1 MSLLLDALNRASK
14 DRAAADAAAPS
25 PGGTGWP
32 NIALQILP
40 NPPPVEQA
48 ALPPEPRP
56 EAATSEAAPALTLA
70 SAEPAAS
77 GLRLEPMFMEPP
89 AQAPVAADQ
98 PLSLNP
104 VAPASPAPKPTP
116 TPAPAPAPAPI
127 SPAPAARPA
136 EPLKVAQNMM
146 RAKQGTLAVRPSRQ
160 RLLALGGVAGLLGLG
175 GAVLWLG
182 WLGPLALPGQPASPV
197 PLASTPLVVNPAPT
211 AAPATTVAPMVA
223 PMVGSAAPPA
233 SAVAAASDPLA
244 AMPAKPKTAVRP
256 VPAVAKA
263 GRPAPVGLTS
273 DTAPSTAEVA
283 TPTTRPAARA
293 RAAASAA
300 KPAELPNLLASTP
313 SGARALELAYAALTQ
328 GRLADAEAGYKEVL
342 KTSPEERDALL
353 GLAYIAHQG
362 GREEGAKD
370 FYQRVLRQEPGNP
383 SARAGLLLQNLNSD
397 TQDLSAGARE
407 VAGQHPASA
416 AAQSVLG
423 HSLVRQGRLAD
434 AQMAFQ
440 RAHVLE
446 PGVALH
452 AFNLAVAFDR
462 LKNYAA
468 ASTLYER
475 ALSLSTQG
483 GGAAASGL
491 PHAVVQ
497 KRLQELGQIG
507 SPSPPAAN

>member
-25 PGGTGWP
+25 PRATDWP

-40 NPPPVEQA
+40 NPPPVEHA
-48 ALPPEPRP
+48 ALPPEPPP
-56 EAATSEAAPALTLA
+56 EAATPEAAGPVLTLA
-70 SAEPAAS
+70 AAEPAAPS
-77 GLRLEPMFMEPP
+77 
-89 AQAPVAADQ
+89 
-98 PLSLNP
+98 S
-104 VAPASPAPKPTP
+104 
-116 TPAPAPAPAPI
+116 PAPAPAPAPAPF

-136 EPLKVAQNMM
+136 EPLKVAQNMV

-175 GAVLWLG
+175 GAILWLG

-197 PLASTPLVVNPAPT
+197 PLASTPLVVNPAPL
-211 AAPATTVAPMVA
+211 AAPAN
-223 PMVGSAAPPA
+223 MVGSAESPA

-244 AMPAKPKTAVRP
+244 AMPAKPKTAARP

-263 GRPAPVGLTS
+263 GRRAAVGLTT
-273 DTAPSTAEVA
+273 DTAPSTAAVAEVA

-313 SGARALELAYAALTQ
+313 SGASALELAYAALTQ

-362 GREEGAKD
+362 GREERARD

-440 RAHVLE
+440 RAHALE

-468 ASTLYER
+468 AGAIYER

-491 PHAVVQ
+491 AHAVVQ

>member
-1 MSLLLDALNRASK
+1 
-14 DRAAADAAAPS
+14 
-25 PGGTGWP
+25 
-32 NIALQILP
+32 
-40 NPPPVEQA
+40 
-48 ALPPEPRP
+48 
-56 EAATSEAAPALTLA
+56 
-70 SAEPAAS
+70 
-77 GLRLEPMFMEPP
+77 
-89 AQAPVAADQ
+89 
-98 PLSLNP
+98 
-104 VAPASPAPKPTP
+104 
-116 TPAPAPAPAPI
+116 
-127 SPAPAARPA
+127 
-136 EPLKVAQNMM
+136 MM

-211 AAPATTVAPMVA
+211 VAPAPIVAPML
-223 PMVGSAAPPA
+223 GSAEPPA

-244 AMPAKPKTAVRP
+244 AMPAKAKKAARP
-256 VPAVAKA
+256 APAVAKA
-263 GRPAPVGLTS
+263 GRPAAVGLTS
-273 DTAPSTAEVA
+273 DTATSPAAVAEVA
-283 TPTTRPAARA
+283 TPSTRPAARA

-300 KPAELPNLLASTP
+300 KPTELPNLLASTP

-353 GLAYIAHQG
+353 GLAYLAHQG
-362 GREEGAKD
+362 GRAEVAKD

-440 RAHVLE
+440 RAHALE

-468 ASTLYER
+468 ASAIYER

-491 PHAVVQ
+491 AHAVVQ

>member
-25 PGGTGWP
+25 PPTAGWP

-40 NPPPVEQA
+40 NLPPAEPA
-48 ALPPEPRP
+48 ALPPEPPP
-56 EAATSEAAPALTLA
+56 EAASPKVARLLTPAA
-70 SAEPAAS
+70 AEPAGS

-89 AQAPVAADQ
+89 AQTPVAADQ

-104 VAPASPAPKPTP
+104 AAPASPAP
-116 TPAPAPAPAPI
+116 APAPTPV

-182 WLGPLALPGQPASPV
+182 WLGPLALPGQPASQV

-211 AAPATTVAPMVA
+211 AAPAPMVA

-233 SAVAAASDPLA
+233 SAVAVASDPLA
-244 AMPAKPKTAVRP
+244 AMPAKAKKAVRP
-256 VPAVAKA
+256 APAVAKA
-263 GRPAPVGLTS
+263 GRPAAVGLTS
-273 DTAPSTAEVA
+273 DTAPSPAAVAEVA
-283 TPTTRPAARA
+283 TPSTRPAARA

-300 KPAELPNLLASTP
+300 KPTELPNLLASTP
-313 SGARALELAYAALTQ
+313 SGAKALEMAYAALTQ

-342 KTSPEERDALL
+342 KTNPEERDALL
-353 GLAYIAHQG
+353 GLAYLAHQG
-362 GREEGAKD
+362 GRGEGAKD

-397 TQDLSAGARE
+397 TQDLSAGALE
-407 VAGQHPASA
+407 VAAQHPASA

-446 PGVALH
+446 PGAALH

-491 PHAVVQ
+491 AHAVVQ

>member
-116 TPAPAPAPAPI
+116 AAAAPTPV

-182 WLGPLALPGQPASPV
+182 WLGPLALPGQPASQV

-211 AAPATTVAPMVA
+211 AAPATTVAPMV
-223 PMVGSAAPPA
+223 GSAEPPA

-244 AMPAKPKTAVRP
+244 AMPAKAKKAARP
-256 VPAVAKA
+256 APAVAKA

-283 TPTTRPAARA
+283 TPSTRPAARA

-362 GREEGAKD
+362 GREEGARD

-407 VAGQHPASA
+407 VAAQHPASA

-440 RAHVLE
+440 RAHALE
-446 PGVALH
+446 PGAALH

-491 PHAVVQ
+491 AHAVVQ

>member
-1 MSLLLDALNRASK
+1 MSLFLDALNRASK

-48 ALPPEPRP
+48 ALPPEPPP
-56 EAATSEAAPALTLA
+56 EAASPKAGSVLTLA
-70 SAEPAAS
+70 AAEPAAS
-77 GLRLEPMFMEPP
+77 GLRLEPMFTEPP
-89 AQAPVAADQ
+89 PQAPVAAIQ
-98 PLSLNP
+98 PPDLNP
-104 VAPASPAPKPTP
+104 AAPSSRS
-116 TPAPAPAPAPI
+116 PAPAPAPI

-175 GAVLWLG
+175 GAMLWLG
-182 WLGPLALPGQPASPV
+182 WLGHLALPGQPASPV
-197 PLASTPLVVNPAPT
+197 PLASTPLVVNPAPL
-211 AAPATTVAPMVA
+211 AAPANRVAT
-223 PMVGSAAPPA
+223 MVGSAEPPA

-244 AMPAKPKTAVRP
+244 AMPAKAKAAARP
-256 VPAVAKA
+256 APAVAKA
-263 GRPAPVGLTS
+263 GRLAPVGPTS
-273 DTAPSTAEVA
+273 DTATSPVAVAEVA
-283 TPTTRPAARA
+283 TPTTRPSARA

-300 KPAELPNLLASTP
+300 KPAELPNLLASLP
-313 SGARALELAYAALTQ
+313 SGASALELAYAALTQ

-362 GREEGAKD
+362 GREEGARD

-397 TQDLSAGARE
+397 TQELSAGARE

-440 RAHVLE
+440 RAHALE
-446 PGVALH
+446 PGAALH
-452 AFNLAVAFDR
+452 AFNLAVAYDR

-468 ASTLYER
+468 ASALYER

-491 PHAVVQ
+491 AHAVVQ
-497 KRLQELGQIG
+497 KRLQELGRIG

>member
-116 TPAPAPAPAPI
+116 TPAPAPI

-197 PLASTPLVVNPAPT
+197 PLASTPLVVNPAL
-211 AAPATTVAPMVA
+211 TVAPAPIVA
-223 PMVGSAAPPA
+223 PMLGSAEPPA

-244 AMPAKPKTAVRP
+244 AMPAKAKKAARP
-256 VPAVAKA
+256 APAVAKA

-283 TPTTRPAARA
+283 TPSTRPAARA

-353 GLAYIAHQG
+353 GLAYLAHQG
-362 GREEGAKD
+362 GRAEVAKD

-440 RAHVLE
+440 RAHALE

-468 ASTLYER
+468 ASAIYER

-491 PHAVVQ
+491 AHAVVQ

>member
-70 SAEPAAS
+70 SAEPAVS

-104 VAPASPAPKPTP
+104 AAPASPAPKPTP
-116 TPAPAPAPAPI
+116 TPAPAPI
-127 SPAPAARPA
+127 SPAPAAKPA

-211 AAPATTVAPMVA
+211 VAPAPIVAPML
-223 PMVGSAAPPA
+223 GSAEPPA

-244 AMPAKPKTAVRP
+244 AMPAKAKKAARP
-256 VPAVAKA
+256 APAVAKA

-283 TPTTRPAARA
+283 TPSTRPAARA

-353 GLAYIAHQG
+353 GLAYLAHQG
-362 GREEGAKD
+362 GRAEVAKD

-440 RAHVLE
+440 RAHALE
-446 PGVALH
+446 PGAALH

-468 ASTLYER
+468 ASAIYER

-491 PHAVVQ
+491 AHAVVQ

>member
-116 TPAPAPAPAPI
+116 APAPAPI

-182 WLGPLALPGQPASPV
+182 WLGPLALPDQPAIPV

-211 AAPATTVAPMVA
+211 VAPANTVANTVA
-223 PMVGSAAPPA
+223 PMVGSAEPPA

-244 AMPAKPKTAVRP
+244 AMPAKAKKAARP
-256 VPAVAKA
+256 APAVAKA
-263 GRPAPVGLTS
+263 GRPAAVGLTS
-273 DTAPSTAEVA
+273 DTATSPAAVAEVA
-283 TPTTRPAARA
+283 TPSTRPAARA

-353 GLAYIAHQG
+353 GLAYLAHQG
-362 GREEGAKD
+362 GRGEGAKD

-440 RAHVLE
+440 RAHALE

-468 ASTLYER
+468 ASAIYER

-491 PHAVVQ
+491 AHAVVQ

>member
-14 DRAAADAAAPS
+14 DRAAADTAAPS

-48 ALPPEPRP
+48 ATPPEPPP
-56 EAATSEAAPALTLA
+56 EAASPKAGPVLTLA
-70 SAEPAAS
+70 AAEPAAS

-89 AQAPVAADQ
+89 PQAPVVADQ
-98 PLSLNP
+98 PPDLNP
-104 VAPASPAPKPTP
+104 AAPSSPAPSPSP
-116 TPAPAPAPAPI
+116 SPAPAPSPI

-136 EPLKVAQNMM
+136 EPLKVAQNMK

-175 GAVLWLG
+175 GAMLWLG

-197 PLASTPLVVNPAPT
+197 QLASTPLVVNPAPL
-211 AAPATTVAPMVA
+211 AAPANRVA
-223 PMVGSAAPPA
+223 PMVGSAEPPA

-244 AMPAKPKTAVRP
+244 AMPAKAKAAARP
-256 VPAVAKA
+256 APAVAKA
-263 GRPAPVGLTS
+263 GRPAAVGPTS
-273 DTAPSTAEVA
+273 DTATSPAAVAEVA
-283 TPTTRPAARA
+283 TPTTRPSARA

-300 KPAELPNLLASTP
+300 KPAELPNLLASLP
-313 SGARALELAYAALTQ
+313 SGASALELAYAALTQ

-353 GLAYIAHQG
+353 GLAYIAHQA
-362 GREEGAKD
+362 GREEGARD

-397 TQDLSAGARE
+397 TQELSAGARE

-440 RAHVLE
+440 RAHALE
-446 PGVALH
+446 PGAALH

-468 ASTLYER
+468 ASALYER

-491 PHAVVQ
+491 AHAVVQ
-497 KRLQELGQIG
+497 KRLQELGQVG

>member
-48 ALPPEPRP
+48 ALPPEPP
-56 EAATSEAAPALTLA
+56 PDAATSEAAPALTLA

-104 VAPASPAPKPTP
+104 AAPSS
-116 TPAPAPAPAPI
+116 PAPAPAPVPVPAPI
-127 SPAPAARPA
+127 SPAPAAKPA

-211 AAPATTVAPMVA
+211 AAPATTVAPMV
-223 PMVGSAAPPA
+223 GSAEPPA

-244 AMPAKPKTAVRP
+244 AMPAKAKKAARP
-256 VPAVAKA
+256 APAVAKA
-263 GRPAPVGLTS
+263 GKPAAVGLTT

-293 RAAASAA
+293 RTAASAA
-300 KPAELPNLLASTP
+300 KPAELPNLLASIP
-313 SGARALELAYAALTQ
+313 SGASALELAYAALTQ

-362 GREEGAKD
+362 GREEGARD

-397 TQDLSAGARE
+397 AQDLSAGARE

-440 RAHVLE
+440 RAHALE

-491 PHAVVQ
+491 AHAVVQ

>member
-25 PGGTGWP
+25 PRGTGWP

-104 VAPASPAPKPTP
+104 AAPSSPAPKPTPTP
-116 TPAPAPAPAPI
+116 TPAPAPAPF
-127 SPAPAARPA
+127 SPAPAAKPA

-223 PMVGSAAPPA
+223 PMVGSAEPPA

-256 VPAVAKA
+256 APAVAKA

-300 KPAELPNLLASTP
+300 KPAELPNLLASIP

-362 GREEGAKD
+362 GREEGARD

-407 VAGQHPASA
+407 VAAQHPASA

-440 RAHVLE
+440 RAHALE

-468 ASTLYER
+468 ASAIYER

-491 PHAVVQ
+491 AHAVVQ

>member
-25 PGGTGWP
+25 PPTAGWP
-32 NIALQILP
+32 SIALQILP

-48 ALPPEPRP
+48 ALPPEPPP
-56 EAATSEAAPALTLA
+56 EAASPKAVRLLTPAA
-70 SAEPAAS
+70 AEPAGS

-89 AQAPVAADQ
+89 AQAPVPADQ
-98 PLSLNP
+98 PPSLNP
-104 VAPASPAPKPTP
+104 VAPASPAP
-116 TPAPAPAPAPI
+116 APAPTPV
-127 SPAPAARPA
+127 SPAPAAKPA

-182 WLGPLALPGQPASPV
+182 WLGPLALPGQPASQV

-211 AAPATTVAPMVA
+211 AAPATMVA

-244 AMPAKPKTAVRP
+244 AMPAKAKTAARP

-263 GRPAPVGLTS
+263 GRRAAVGLTS
-273 DTAPSTAEVA
+273 DTAPSTAAVAEVA
-283 TPTTRPAARA
+283 TPSTRPAARA

-300 KPAELPNLLASTP
+300 KPTELPNLLASTP

-342 KTSPEERDALL
+342 KSSPEERDALL
-353 GLAYIAHQG
+353 GLAYLAHQG
-362 GREEGAKD
+362 GRGEGAKD

-397 TQDLSAGARE
+397 TQDLSAGALE
-407 VAGQHPASA
+407 VAAQHPASA

-446 PGVALH
+446 PGAALH

-468 ASTLYER
+468 ANTLYER

-491 PHAVVQ
+491 AHAVVQ

>member
-25 PGGTGWP
+25 PPATGWP
-32 NIALQILP
+32 NIALRTLP
-40 NPPPVEQA
+40 NPPPVEPA
-48 ALPPEPRP
+48 ALPPEPPP
-56 EAATSEAAPALTLA
+56 EAASPTAARLLTPAA
-70 SAEPAAS
+70 AEPAGS

-89 AQAPVAADQ
+89 AQTPVAADQ
-98 PLSLNP
+98 PPSLNP
-104 VAPASPAPKPTP
+104 AAPASPAPTP
-116 TPAPAPAPAPI
+116 TPV
-127 SPAPAARPA
+127 SPAPAAKPA

-182 WLGPLALPGQPASPV
+182 WLGPLALPDQPAIPV

-211 AAPATTVAPMVA
+211 VAPANTVA
-223 PMVGSAAPPA
+223 PMVGSAEPPA

-244 AMPAKPKTAVRP
+244 AMPAKAKKAARP
-256 VPAVAKA
+256 APAVAKA
-263 GRPAPVGLTS
+263 GRPAAVGLTS
-273 DTAPSTAEVA
+273 DTATSTAAVAEGA
-283 TPTTRPAARA
+283 TPSTRPAARA

-300 KPAELPNLLASTP
+300 KPPELPNLLASTP

-342 KTSPEERDALL
+342 KTNPEERDALL

-362 GREEGAKD
+362 GRGEGAKD

-397 TQDLSAGARE
+397 TQDLSAGALE
-407 VAGQHPASA
+407 VAAQHPASA

-491 PHAVVQ
+491 AHAVVQ

>member
-1 MSLLLDALNRASK
+1 
-14 DRAAADAAAPS
+14 
-25 PGGTGWP
+25 
-32 NIALQILP
+32 
-40 NPPPVEQA
+40 
-48 ALPPEPRP
+48 
-56 EAATSEAAPALTLA
+56 
-70 SAEPAAS
+70 
-77 GLRLEPMFMEPP
+77 
-89 AQAPVAADQ
+89 
-98 PLSLNP
+98 
-104 VAPASPAPKPTP
+104 
-116 TPAPAPAPAPI
+116 
-127 SPAPAARPA
+127 
-136 EPLKVAQNMM
+136 MM

-175 GAVLWLG
+175 GAMLWLG

-197 PLASTPLVVNPAPT
+197 QLASTPLVVNPAPT
-211 AAPATTVAPMVA
+211 AAPATMVA
-223 PMVGSAAPPA
+223 PMVGSAEPPA

-300 KPAELPNLLASTP
+300 KPAELPNLLASIP

-342 KTSPEERDALL
+342 KSSPEERDALL
-353 GLAYIAHQG
+353 GLAYLAHQG

-440 RAHVLE
+440 RAHALE

-468 ASTLYER
+468 ASAIYER

-491 PHAVVQ
+491 AHAVVQ

>member
-25 PGGTGWP
+25 PRATDWP

-40 NPPPVEQA
+40 NPPPVEHA
-48 ALPPEPRP
+48 ALPPEPPP
-56 EAATSEAAPALTLA
+56 EAATPEAAGPVLTLA
-70 SAEPAAS
+70 AAEPAAS
-77 GLRLEPMFMEPP
+77 GLRLEPMLMEPP

-98 PLSLNP
+98 PPDLNP
-104 VAPASPAPKPTP
+104 AAPSS
-116 TPAPAPAPAPI
+116 PAPAPAPAPF

-136 EPLKVAQNMM
+136 EPLKVAQNMV

-175 GAVLWLG
+175 GAILWLG
-182 WLGPLALPGQPASPV
+182 WLGPLALPGQPVSPV
-197 PLASTPLVVNPAPT
+197 PLASTPLVVNPAPLV
-211 AAPATTVAPMVA
+211 APAN
-223 PMVGSAAPPA
+223 MVGSAESPA
-233 SAVAAASDPLA
+233 SAVVAASDPLA
-244 AMPAKPKTAVRP
+244 AMPAKPKTAARP

-263 GRPAPVGLTS
+263 GRRAAVGLTT
-273 DTAPSTAEVA
+273 DTAPSTAAVAEVA

-313 SGARALELAYAALTQ
+313 SGASALELAYAALTQ

-362 GREEGAKD
+362 GREERARD

-440 RAHVLE
+440 RAHALE

-468 ASTLYER
+468 AGAIYER

-491 PHAVVQ
+491 AHAVVQ

>member
-1 MSLLLDALNRASK
+1 M
-14 DRAAADAAAPS
+14 
-25 PGGTGWP
+25 
-32 NIALQILP
+32 
-40 NPPPVEQA
+40 
-48 ALPPEPRP
+48 
-56 EAATSEAAPALTLA
+56 
-70 SAEPAAS
+70 
-77 GLRLEPMFMEPP
+77 
-89 AQAPVAADQ
+89 
-98 PLSLNP
+98 
-104 VAPASPAPKPTP
+104 
-116 TPAPAPAPAPI
+116 
-127 SPAPAARPA
+127 
-136 EPLKVAQNMM
+136 
-146 RAKQGTLAVRPSRQ
+146 
-160 RLLALGGVAGLLGLG
+160 
-175 GAVLWLG
+175 
-182 WLGPLALPGQPASPV
+182 
-197 PLASTPLVVNPAPT
+197 
-211 AAPATTVAPMVA
+211 
-223 PMVGSAAPPA
+223 
-233 SAVAAASDPLA
+233 
-244 AMPAKPKTAVRP
+244 
-256 VPAVAKA
+256 
-263 GRPAPVGLTS
+263 
-273 DTAPSTAEVA
+273 
-283 TPTTRPAARA
+283 
-293 RAAASAA
+293 
-300 KPAELPNLLASTP
+300 
-313 SGARALELAYAALTQ
+313 TQ

-353 GLAYIAHQG
+353 GLAYLAHQG

-407 VAGQHPASA
+407 VAAQHPASA

-440 RAHVLE
+440 RAHALE
-446 PGVALH
+446 PGAALH

-491 PHAVVQ
+491 AHAVVQ

>member
-116 TPAPAPAPAPI
+116 TPAPAPI

-211 AAPATTVAPMVA
+211 VAPAPIVAPML
-223 PMVGSAAPPA
+223 GSAEPPA

-244 AMPAKPKTAVRP
+244 AMPAKAKKAARP
-256 VPAVAKA
+256 APAVAKA

-283 TPTTRPAARA
+283 TPSTRPAARA

-353 GLAYIAHQG
+353 GLAYLAHQG
-362 GREEGAKD
+362 GRAEVAKD

-440 RAHVLE
+440 RAHALE

-468 ASTLYER
+468 ASAIYER

-491 PHAVVQ
+491 AHAVVQ

>member
-104 VAPASPAPKPTP
+104 VAPASP

-127 SPAPAARPA
+127 SPAPADRPA

-223 PMVGSAAPPA
+223 PMVGFAAPPA

-244 AMPAKPKTAVRP
+244 AMPAKAKKAARP
-256 VPAVAKA
+256 APAVAKA
-263 GRPAPVGLTS
+263 GRPAAVGLTS
-273 DTAPSTAEVA
+273 DTATSPAAVAEVA
-283 TPTTRPAARA
+283 TPSTRPAARA

-300 KPAELPNLLASTP
+300 KPTELPNLLASTP

-362 GREEGAKD
+362 GREEGARD

-440 RAHVLE
+440 RAHALE

-491 PHAVVQ
+491 AHAVVQ

>member
-116 TPAPAPAPAPI
+116 TPAPAPI

-244 AMPAKPKTAVRP
+244 AMPAKAKKAARP
-256 VPAVAKA
+256 APAVAKA
-263 GRPAPVGLTS
+263 GRPAAVGLTS
-273 DTAPSTAEVA
+273 DTATSPAAVAEVA
-283 TPTTRPAARA
+283 TPSTRPAARA

-300 KPAELPNLLASTP
+300 KPTELPNLLASTP

-353 GLAYIAHQG
+353 GLAYLAHQG
-362 GREEGAKD
+362 GRAEVAKD

-440 RAHVLE
+440 RAHALE
-446 PGVALH
+446 PGAALH

-468 ASTLYER
+468 ASAIYER

-491 PHAVVQ
+491 AHAVVQ

>member
-48 ALPPEPRP
+48 ALPPEPP
-56 EAATSEAAPALTLA
+56 PDAATSEAAPALTLA

-104 VAPASPAPKPTP
+104 AAPSS
-116 TPAPAPAPAPI
+116 PAPAPAPVPVPAPI
-127 SPAPAARPA
+127 SPAPAAKPA

-211 AAPATTVAPMVA
+211 AAPATTVAPMV
-223 PMVGSAAPPA
+223 GSAEPPA

-244 AMPAKPKTAVRP
+244 AMPAKAKKAVRP
-256 VPAVAKA
+256 APAVAKA
-263 GRPAPVGLTS
+263 GRPAAVGLTS
-273 DTAPSTAEVA
+273 DTATSPAAVAEVA
-283 TPTTRPAARA
+283 TPSTRPAARA

-300 KPAELPNLLASTP
+300 KPTELPNLLASTP

-362 GREEGAKD
+362 GRGEGAKD

-397 TQDLSAGARE
+397 TQDLSAGALE
-407 VAGQHPASA
+407 VAAQHPASA

-446 PGVALH
+446 PGAALH

-491 PHAVVQ
+491 AHAVVQ

>member
-70 SAEPAAS
+70 SAEPAVS

-116 TPAPAPAPAPI
+116 TPAPI

-244 AMPAKPKTAVRP
+244 AMPAKAKKAARP
-256 VPAVAKA
+256 APAVAKA
-263 GRPAPVGLTS
+263 GRPAAVGLTS
-273 DTAPSTAEVA
+273 DTATSPAAVAEVA
-283 TPTTRPAARA
+283 TPSTRPAARA

-300 KPAELPNLLASTP
+300 KPADLPNLLASTP

-353 GLAYIAHQG
+353 GLAYLAHQG
-362 GREEGAKD
+362 GRAEVAKD

-440 RAHVLE
+440 RAHALE

-462 LKNYAA
+462 LKNYAS
-468 ASTLYER
+468 ASAIYER

-491 PHAVVQ
+491 AHAVVQ

>member
-25 PGGTGWP
+25 PRATGWP

-40 NPPPVEQA
+40 NPPPVEHA
-48 ALPPEPRP
+48 APPPEPPP
-56 EAATSEAAPALTLA
+56 EAASPEAAPVLTLA
-70 SAEPAAS
+70 AAEPAAS

-89 AQAPVAADQ
+89 AQAAVAADQ
-98 PLSLNP
+98 PPSMNP
-104 VAPASPAPKPTP
+104 VAPASPTPTP
-116 TPAPAPAPAPI
+116 TPV
-127 SPAPAARPA
+127 SPAPAAKPA
-136 EPLKVAQNMM
+136 EPLKVAQNIM

-175 GAVLWLG
+175 GTMLWLG

-197 PLASTPLVVNPAPT
+197 PLASTPLVVNPAST
-211 AAPATTVAPMVA
+211 VAPATTVAT
-223 PMVGSAAPPA
+223 MVGSTEPPA

-244 AMPAKPKTAVRP
+244 AMPAKPKTAARP

-263 GRPAPVGLTS
+263 GRRAAVGLTT

-283 TPTTRPAARA
+283 TPTARPAARA

-300 KPAELPNLLASTP
+300 KPTELPNLLAMTP
-313 SGARALELAYAALTQ
+313 NGASPLELAYAALMQ
-328 GRLADAEAGYKEVL
+328 GRLADAEAGYKQVL
-342 KTSPEERDALL
+342 KSSPEERDALL
-353 GLAYIAHQG
+353 GLAYIAHQE
-362 GREEGAKD
+362 GRGEGARD
-370 FYQRVLRQEPGNP
+370 FYKQVLRQEPGNP
-383 SARAGLLLQNLNSD
+383 TARAGLLMQS
-397 TQDLSAGARE
+397 LSSQTEDASVGARNLAE
-407 VAGQHPASA
+407 QHPAAA

-446 PGVALH
+446 PSVALH

-468 ASTLYER
+468 ASRLYER

-491 PHAVVQ
+491 VHAVVQ
-497 KRLQELGQIG
+497 KRLQELGLVG
-507 SPSPPAAN
+507 SPNPPATN

>member
-116 TPAPAPAPAPI
+116 TPAPAPI

-211 AAPATTVAPMVA
+211 VAPAPIVAPML
-223 PMVGSAAPPA
+223 GSAEPPA

-244 AMPAKPKTAVRP
+244 AMPAKAKKAARP
-256 VPAVAKA
+256 APAVAKA
-263 GRPAPVGLTS
+263 GRPAAVGLTS
-273 DTAPSTAEVA
+273 DTATSPAAVAEVA
-283 TPTTRPAARA
+283 TPSTRPAARA

-300 KPAELPNLLASTP
+300 KPTELPNLLASTP

-353 GLAYIAHQG
+353 GLAYLAHQG
-362 GREEGAKD
+362 GRAEVAKD

-440 RAHVLE
+440 RAHALE

-468 ASTLYER
+468 ASAIYER

-491 PHAVVQ
+491 AHAVVQ

>member
-89 AQAPVAADQ
+89 AQAAVAADQ
-98 PLSLNP
+98 PPSLNP
-104 VAPASPAPKPTP
+104 AAPASPAPKPTP

-211 AAPATTVAPMVA
+211 AAPATTVAPMV
-223 PMVGSAAPPA
+223 GSAEPPA

-244 AMPAKPKTAVRP
+244 AMPAKAKKAARP
-256 VPAVAKA
+256 APAVAKA

-353 GLAYIAHQG
+353 GLAYLAHQG
-362 GREEGAKD
+362 GRGEGAKD

-440 RAHVLE
+440 RAHALE

-462 LKNYAA
+462 LKNYAS
-468 ASTLYER
+468 ASAIYER

-491 PHAVVQ
+491 AHAVVQ

>member
-40 NPPPVEQA
+40 NPPPVEHA
-48 ALPPEPRP
+48 ALPPEPPP
-56 EAATSEAAPALTLA
+56 EAASSEAVPVLTLA
-70 SAEPAAS
+70 EAEPAAS

-98 PLSLNP
+98 PPDLNP
-104 VAPASPAPKPTP
+104 AAPSSPAPAPST
-116 TPAPAPAPAPI
+116 APAPAPAPI

-136 EPLKVAQNMM
+136 EPLKVAQIMM

-160 RLLALGGVAGLLGLG
+160 RLLALGGVTGLLGLG
-175 GAVLWLG
+175 GAMLWLG

-197 PLASTPLVVNPAPT
+197 PLASTPLVVNPAPL
-211 AAPATTVAPMVA
+211 AAPANRVAT
-223 PMVGSAAPPA
+223 MVGSAEPPA
-233 SAVAAASDPLA
+233 SAVAAAGDPLA
-244 AMPAKPKTAVRP
+244 AMPAKAKAAARP
-256 VPAVAKA
+256 APAVAKA
-263 GRPAPVGLTS
+263 GRRAPVGLTS
-273 DTAPSTAEVA
+273 DTATSPAAVAEVA

-300 KPAELPNLLASTP
+300 KPAELPNLLASMP
-313 SGARALELAYAALTQ
+313 SGASALELAYAALTQ
-328 GRLADAEAGYKEVL
+328 GRLADADAGYKEVL
-342 KTSPEERDALL
+342 KTSPEERDALQ

-362 GREEGAKD
+362 GREEGARD

-397 TQDLSAGARE
+397 TQELSAGARE

-440 RAHVLE
+440 RAHALE
-446 PGVALH
+446 PGAALH

-468 ASTLYER
+468 ASALYER

-491 PHAVVQ
+491 AHAVVQ

>member
-25 PGGTGWP
+25 PPATGWP
-32 NIALQILP
+32 NIALQTLP

-48 ALPPEPRP
+48 ALPPEPPP
-56 EAATSEAAPALTLA
+56 EAATPKAVRLLTPAA
-70 SAEPAAS
+70 AEPAGS
-77 GLRLEPMFMEPP
+77 GLRLEPKFMEPA
-89 AQAPVAADQ
+89 AQAPVPADQ
-98 PLSLNP
+98 PPSLNP
-104 VAPASPAPKPTP
+104 AAPASPAPTP
-116 TPAPAPAPAPI
+116 TATATATATPV
-127 SPAPAARPA
+127 SPAPAAKPA

-182 WLGPLALPGQPASPV
+182 WLGPLALPGPPASPV

-211 AAPATTVAPMVA
+211 AAPA
-223 PMVGSAAPPA
+223 PMVGSAEPPA

-244 AMPAKPKTAVRP
+244 AMPAKAKKAVRP
-256 VPAVAKA
+256 APAVAKA
-263 GRPAPVGLTS
+263 GRPAAVGLTS
-273 DTAPSTAEVA
+273 DTATSPAAVAEIA
-283 TPTTRPAARA
+283 TPSTRPAARA

-300 KPAELPNLLASTP
+300 KPTELPNLLASTP

-362 GREEGAKD
+362 GRGEGAKD

-397 TQDLSAGARE
+397 TQDLSAGALE
-407 VAGQHPASA
+407 VAAQHPASA

-446 PGVALH
+446 PGAALH

-491 PHAVVQ
+491 AHAVVQ